1 MRNPLVTGPRIYL
14 RLMDVDDA
22 RGLSEA
28 SLTETE
34 TWFSEDG
41 RMPTSTM
48 AFSHWLKESGVQH
61 PPELLSFAIC
71 RRENDEMIGGTTIR
85 DLDWINRNGET
96 GSVIFRP
103 EFRGSGYGTEAKM
116 LTLKYGFE
124 VLGLH
129 AITSDVFSLNTRS
142 AAALAKQG
150 YRPAGRIEADIC
162 RYGTYYDTLLFD
174 VLRPDWEEAHA
185 AWLERQRQ
193 HEP

>member
-22 RGLSEA
+22 RVLSEA
-28 SLTETE
+28 NLIETE
-34 TWFSEDG
+34 TWFLEEG
-41 RMPTSTM
+41 RMPTSILS
-48 AFSHWLKESGVQH
+48 FRHWLKEREGQQ
-61 PPELLSFAIC
+61 PPRELGFAIC
-71 RRENDEMIGGTTIR
+71 RRDTDEMIGVTTIR

-96 GSVIFRP
+96 GTGIFRP

-116 LTLKYGFE
+116 LALKYGFE

-129 AITSDVFSLNTRS
+129 AIKSDVFGPNTRS
-142 AAALAKQG
+142 AVALAKQG
-150 YRPAGRIEADIC
+150 YRPAGRIEADVC

-174 VLRPDWEEAHA
+174 VLRPEWEVAYA
-185 AWLERQRQ
+185 AWLERQ